1 MPVFFLHIREGA
13 ELIRDP
19 DGSELA
25 DLAAA
30 RTEAIRAARCLLGAA
45 VLAGRLPLDHAIIVA
60 DEHGGELLV
69 MTYAESVGTESRA

>member
-1 MPVFFLHIREGA
+1 MPVFFLHVSEGG

-19 DGSELA
+19 DGSELV
-25 DLAAA
+25 DLTAA
-30 RTEAIRAARCLLGAA
+30 RTEAIRAARSLLGAA

-69 MTYAESVGTESRA
+69 LTYAESVGTESGV